1 MDAGLIL
8 AILAERTGADAT
20 LSHAAAAAMALSE
33 PTVCALHIRVD
44 PLSTIMPTEEI
55 LSKEQEETL
64 LREGEAEGAAIKLV
78 YEAWVKK
85 LPADLVADW
94 EDLTG
99 TEAAQI
105 GQHAKE
111 AALLVMA
118 VPTAAT
124 RGHALQAFHA
134 ALFDVHRPLLAV
146 PPNHQAAPIQR
157 ILIGW
162 KESEVSRRAIE
173 AALPWLR
180 QAADVQVVRV
190 GEADDGELA
199 SADQFLASLGVRAT
213 TRTVAENGMADG
225 ERLLEVAQAVQADWL
240 VMGAYRHNRLVEWVF
255 GGITRTVLD
264 QAQLPVF
271 MKH

>member
-8 AILAERTGADAT
+8 AILAERMGADAA
-20 LSHAAAAAMALSE
+20 LSHAAVAAMALSE
-33 PTVCALHIRVD
+33 PTICALHVRVD

-94 EDLTG
+94 EDLAG
-99 TEAAQI
+99 TEATQI
-105 GQHAKE
+105 SQHAKE

-118 VPTAAT
+118 APTTAT

-146 PPNHQAAPIQR
+146 PPDHQAVPIRR

-162 KESEVSRRAIE
+162 KEGDVSRRAIE
-173 AALPWLR
+173 AALPWLL
-180 QAADVQVVRV
+180 QAADVQIVRV
-190 GEADDGELA
+190 DDGELA
-199 SADQFLASLGVRAT
+199 AGDRFLARLGVQVT
-213 TRTVAENGMADG
+213 TRTVAENGLADG
-225 ERLLEVAQAVQADWL
+225 ERLLAEARAVQADWL

-271 MKH
+271 MMH

>member
-1 MDAGLIL
+1 MDAALIL

-20 LSHAAAAAMALSE
+20 LSHAAAAAKALSE
-33 PTVCALHIRVD
+33 PTICALHIRVD
-44 PLSTIMPTEEI
+44 PLSTIMPTEEM

-64 LREGEAEGAAIKLV
+64 LREGEEEGAAIKLF

-94 EDLTG
+94 EDLAG

-111 AALLVMA
+111 ATLLVMA
-118 VPTAAT
+118 APTGAT

-134 ALFDVHRPLLAV
+134 ALFDVHRPLLVV
-146 PPNHQAAPIQR
+146 PPHHEAGPIRR

-162 KESEVSRRAIE
+162 KEGEVTRRAIE

-180 QAADVQVVRV
+180 QAADVQVVLV
-190 GEADDGELA
+190 GKANDGGLAAADH
-199 SADQFLASLGVRAT
+199 FMASLGVNAT

-225 ERLLEVAQAVQADWL
+225 ERLLEEARAVQADWL

-255 GGITRTVLD
+255 GGITRTVLNR
-264 QAQLPVF
+264 AQLPVF

>member
-33 PTVCALHIRVD
+33 PTICALHVRVD

-94 EDLTG
+94 EDLAG
-99 TEAAQI
+99 TEAVQI

-118 VPTAAT
+118 APTTTT

-146 PPNHQAAPIQR
+146 PPDHQAGPIRR

-162 KESEVSRRAIE
+162 KEGEVSRRAIE

-190 GEADDGELA
+190 GKADDGELA
-199 SADQFLASLGVRAT
+199 AADQFMASLGVNAAARA
-213 TRTVAENGMADG
+213 VAENGMADG
-225 ERLLEVAQAVQADWL
+225 ERLLAEARAVQADWL